1 MMLIIDVNNAAK
13 ASLRSMVGFTD
24 GGCSCRTAG
33 APGEL
38 KTDNVR
44 GGGMG
49 GVIQPKTQPHGGVWR
64 YRVETGGTK
73 VQSLSARRVIVC
85 RQDDKDCL

>member
-1 MMLIIDVNNAAK
+1 MMYTSKRHDVGLA
-13 ASLRSMVGFTD
+13 D

-33 APGEL
+33 ALGEL

-49 GVIQPKTQPHGGVWR
+49 GGIQPKTQPHGVVWSYSVEMLEVPR
-64 YRVETGGTK
+64 YN
-73 VQSLSARRVIVC
+73 L
-85 RQDDKDCL
+85 